1 MSRSRRL
8 IAGPRSR
15 VGPRSVAGPLR
26 SRCVTAQTSR
36 YEGGLTPRCV
46 DALTSH
52 CAGTLTRVRSWPAR
66 ALLAAVLAQ
75 MLFTPGAH
83 GQQAEKQEP
92 DLTKLSLEDLTKVQ
106 IDTVYGA
113 SKFGQK
119 VTEAPSSITI
129 VTADEIEKYGYR
141 TLAELLKSVPGFYIT
156 YDGQD
161 PFIGVR
167 GISRPSD
174 YNTLV
179 LTLIDGH
186 RVNENVYD
194 GTYVNGEFPIDI
206 DLIDRVEIIR
216 GPGSALY
223 GTDAFFAVI
232 NIFTKRGRDFN
243 GTEVS
248 LSGGGQQTY
257 QGRVS
262 YGQQFKNGLEVF
274 LSESLYQSKG
284 NQELFY
290 PEFNSA
296 ATNFGIAR
304 DADGSQFHKTFAS
317 ASYRDF
323 TFHAAYDW
331 WEKYIPT
338 GSYGTVFGDARTRS
352 DDTRAYTDL
361 EYQHTFKEKWVVDAR
376 AYYDWYW
383 YNGFYIY
390 DYAGT
395 GVPPFTVNHDYA
407 SGDWWGLDLSVSRSL
422 LEKHRV
428 TVGTEEIFNTKQ
440 VQGNYDVQPYFKYL
454 FDQRSSNI
462 SAVYLQD
469 EFSIRKNLLLSAGVR
484 FDHYSTFGGTLNP
497 RAGLIYSP
505 GENTAVKILY
515 GQAFRAPDDFELY
528 YDAVGYEAN
537 AALRPTTV
545 KTTELVFERY
555 FHKYTSLS
563 VSGFYNEI
571 GGLISQTTDPITG
584 LIRFSNLEDVH
595 GKGLNFQLNEKRPS
609 GWEGRVSYT
618 TQISRSSLDGDTLT
632 NSPKHLGKINVIA
645 PVLSKKLFASFEGQE
660 VSRRETVKETI
671 VGGYF
676 VANATLLSKDMFGR
690 LQASVSL
697 YNLFDKRY
705 ADPAQYDLRQDSI
718 PQDGRNFRVK
728 LTYRF

>member
-1 MSRSRRL
+1 MFRTSL
-8 IAGPRSR
+8 IAGPRFV
-15 VGPRSVAGPLR
+15 VGPRSMAGPLR
-26 SRCVTAQTSR
+26 SRSAA
-36 YEGGLTPRCV
+36 
-46 DALTSH
+46 ALTSR
-52 CAGTLTRVRSWPAR
+52 CAGELTSHRVDTVTRVRRWPAR

-75 MLFTPGAH
+75 VLCTGAAH

-106 IDTVYGA
+106 IETVYGA

-141 TLAELLKSVPGFYIT
+141 TLADLLKSVPGFYIT
-156 YDGQD
+156 YDRQD
-161 PFIGVR
+161 TFIGVR

-179 LTLIDGH
+179 LVLIDGH

-194 GTYVNGEFPIDI
+194 GTYVNGEFPIDM

-216 GPGSALY
+216 GPGSSLY

-232 NIFTKRGRDFN
+232 NIFTKRGRDFK

-257 QGRVS
+257 QGRVT
-262 YGQQFKNGLEVF
+262 YGQQFKNGLEVL

-284 NQELFY
+284 NHELFY
-290 PEFNSA
+290 PEFNSP

-304 DADGSQFHKTFAS
+304 DADGSQFHNTYAS

-323 TFHAAYDW
+323 TFRAAYDW

-361 EYQHTFKEKWVVDAR
+361 EYQHTFEDKWVVDAR

-395 GVPPFTVNHDYA
+395 GVQPFTVNHDYA

-454 FDQRSSNI
+454 FDQRSSNV
-462 SAVYLQD
+462 SAVYVQD

-484 FDHYSTFGGTLNP
+484 FDHYSTFGGTVNP
-497 RAGLIYSP
+497 RAALIYSP
-505 GENTAVKILY
+505 AENTSVKVLY

-528 YDAVGYEAN
+528 YDAVGFEAN
-537 AALRPTTV
+537 PALRPTTV

-563 VSGFYNEI
+563 VSGFYNSI
-571 GGLISQTTDPITG
+571 GGLISQTADPITG

-595 GKGLNFQLNEKRPS
+595 GKGLDFQLSEKRPS
-609 GWEGRVSYT
+609 GWEGRLSYT
-618 TQISRSSLDGDTLT
+618 TQISRSSLGGDTLT

-645 PVLSKKLFASFEGQE
+645 PLLSKKLFASFEGQE
-660 VSRRETVKETI
+660 VSRRETVKETL
-671 VGGYF
+671 VGGFF

-705 ADPAQYDLRQDSI
+705 ADPVGNELRQDSI
-718 PQDGRNFRVK
+718 LQDGRNFRVK